1 MLCKLCK
8 SDTFETVINFQK
20 YPDTISNLFSS
31 PEAAVKGVTQ
41 ISFLKCKCCNHI
53 QISEDMPQS
62 FYDEYVMTVSHSKKM
77 NDFQNEQA
85 DFFISRFNLAGKK
98 VLEVGCGDGNFLE
111 ILVKRGCDAQGNE
124 PSRPFRELALKRGLK
139 VDSHFVNEDYK
150 NPDAP
155 FDAIVSRE
163 VMEHVPDPINFLR
176 NIRKFLAEDGVVLIE
191 IPNGEKML
199 RESRYY
205 DLFPDHLSYFTKET
219 LTLAMLLS
227 GFKDVEIYCGM
238 DEEFIYATAKNN
250 ILNTEDLNNAFQS
263 ISHDFKQ
270 LTSTY
275 SYIIVWGAGGKGIA
289 TLGSL
294 EDASKIKYV
303 VDADTFKQ
311 GKYLPSSG
319 LLVKPVEELFKDAKV
334 DALVITNLAYLD
346 EVIKILRVNNFSK
359 KVFALSK
366 NGLSEI
372 TL

>member
-1 MLCKLCK
+1 MHCKLCK
-8 SDTFETVINFQK
+8 FDTFETVINFQK

-31 PEAAVKGVTQ
+31 PQAATKGVTQ

-62 FYDEYVMTVSHSKKM
+62 FYDEYVMTVSHSNKM
-77 NDFQNEQA
+77 KDFQNEQA
-85 DFFISRFNLAGKK
+85 DFFISKFNLKGKK

-111 ILVKRGCDAQGNE
+111 ILVNKGCDAQGNE
-124 PSRPFRELALKRGLK
+124 PSRPFRELALRKNLK

-150 NPDAP
+150 NSDAP
-155 FDAIVSRE
+155 FDAIISRE
-163 VMEHVPDPINFLR
+163 VMEHIPEPIDFLR
-176 NIRKFLAEDGVVLIE
+176 NIRKFLADDGVVLIE
-191 IPNGEKML
+191 IPNSEKML

-219 LTLAMLLS
+219 LTLSMLLS
-227 GFKDVEIYCGM
+227 GFKDVEIYYGM

-250 ILNTEDLNNAFQS
+250 ILNTDDLINAFRS
-263 ISHDFKQ
+263 ISNDFVQ
-270 LTSTY
+270 LTNSY
-275 SYIIVWGAGGKGIA
+275 NYIIVWGAGGKGIA

-294 EDASKIKYV
+294 EDACKIKYV
-303 VDADTFKQ
+303 VDADTFKH

-319 LLVKPVEELFKDAKV
+319 LLVKPVEELFNDSKV

-346 EVIKILRVNNFSK
+346 EVIKTLHINNFRK

-366 NGLSEI
+366 NGLLEI